1 MHLRECDGHKTSER
15 ADIAAARLNLAQRAT
30 LRSLCNIRS
39 LRTLGALG
47 DLEFNLITFL
57 QALVS
62 FRRNRAVV
70 HKDVSSIFA
79 ADKPVPLGIVEPL
92 HRTFQAFHVRP
103 LRARTLPVAS
113 RASRF
118 SAIFR
123 LLEEAVKRYKS
134 PKRIRRRGYR
144 RRFRAPHFW
153 LS

>member
-1 MHLRECDGHKTSER
+1 M
-15 ADIAAARLNLAQRAT
+15 T
-30 LRSLCNIRS
+30 LRSFCNIRS
-39 LRTLGALG
+39 LRTFGALG
-47 DLEFNLITFL
+47 DLELNLIAFL

-79 ADKPVPLGIVEPL
+79 ADKTVPLGIVEPL
-92 HRTFQAFHVRP
+92 HRTFQAFHLRP

-123 LLEEAVKRYKS
+123 LLEEAVKRHKS
-134 PKRIRRRGYR
+134 PTRIKRSSYP
-144 RRFRAPHFW
+144 RRFRVPHFW
-153 LS
+153 LSQSTPEMVLAS